1 MATTGGDGDFM
12 VSHLEYGQYEA
23 TVDPAS
29 LPPGYALEGD
39 LSSTVSVTPAAAG
52 RLAFQVKALR
62 SVGGQVEMTDPLT
75 GKRTPGAGLEI
86 LLPEL
91 SRKATTDARGRYL
104 FRELPAGK
112 FTFSLDFEGRP
123 FILKVTLPD
132 EPTQR
137 DNVNFSVFR

>member
-1 MATTGGDGDFM
+1 M

-23 TVDPAS
+23 TVDPAT

-52 RLAFQVKALR
+52 RLAFQVKAIR
-62 SVGGQVEMTDPLT
+62 NVTGQVEITDPKT
-75 GKRTPGAGLEI
+75 GKGTPGVGLEI
-86 LLPEL
+86 LLTEL
-91 SRKATTDARGRYL
+91 SRKTKTDARGRYL

-112 FTFSLDFEGRP
+112 FTLSLDFEGRP
-123 FILKVTLPD
+123 FIQKVTLPE